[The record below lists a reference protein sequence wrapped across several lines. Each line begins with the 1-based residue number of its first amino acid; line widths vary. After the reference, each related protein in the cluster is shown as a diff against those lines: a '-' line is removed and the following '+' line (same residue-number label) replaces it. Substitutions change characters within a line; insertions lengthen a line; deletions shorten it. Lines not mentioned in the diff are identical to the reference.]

1 MRAALRVL
9 AAACSLAVL
18 VSAPSAADV
27 SAAAAPSSAPLP
39 ADEVAAHF
47 AREVP
52 RRLAVPAEA
61 QARYLALLQRALDG
75 AGLTDLPPQ
84 HLLLVDRSPQ
94 VQMLAVLLRA
104 PDAAGAVT
112 WHWIGATPVSTG
124 RVGSFDHFRTPLGV
138 FAHTLAN
145 PDFRAEGT
153 FNENG
158 IRGYGAK
165 GMRVFDFGWA
175 QAERGWGGGGLG
187 QMRLQMHATDPDQLE
202 QRLGRADSKGCVR
215 IPAALN
221 QWLDRHAV
229 LDADYLQ
236 AMASGHPGK
245 AAWVLRADREPLP
258 WPGRWLV
265 IVDSGATER
274 PGWAVPVQA
283 PAARPRR
290 AAQGPSSAAA
300 GIC

>member
-1 MRAALRVL
+1 MHRVRAGW
-9 AAACSLAVL
+9 LAVCL
-18 VSAPSAADV
+18 AWSGVQAQAP
-27 SAAAAPSSAPLP
+27 APLV
-39 ADEVAAHF
+39 DVGEMAAHF

-52 RRLAVPAEA
+52 RRLDVPPAA
-61 QARYLALLQRALDG
+61 QAQYLGLLQRALEG
-75 AGLTDLPPQ
+75 AGLAELPPQ
-84 HLLLVDRSPQ
+84 HLLLVDRSAQ

-104 PDAAGAVT
+104 PGTAEAGAGAKA

-138 FAHTLAN
+138 FEHTLAN

-153 FNENG
+153 LNANS

-165 GMRVFDFGWA
+165 GMRVYDFGWA
-175 QAERGWGGGGLG
+175 QAERGWGSGGLG

-202 QRLGRADSKGCVR
+202 QRLGRVDSKGCIR

-229 LDADYLQ
+229 LDADYLR
-236 AMASGHPGK
+236 AMASGQPGK

-265 IVDSGATER
+265 IVDSGATVR
-274 PGWAVPVQA
+274 PAWAALPQA
-283 PAARPRR
+283 VRKVRP
-290 AAQGPSSAAA
+290 QAAA
-300 GIC
+300 AAPGAGVC